1 MEREDFEIL
10 GMISF
15 INGARQAFD
24 SILKLREVRHE
35 LDIDSLFDSLASVKA
50 RLDDSVPEEIR
61 DIDDK
66 APAFEIKLRKET
78 LQ

>member
-1 MEREDFEIL
+1 MEREDFEVFGL
-10 GMISF
+10 ISF

-35 LDIDSLFDSLASVKA
+35 LDIDSLFDSIASVKA

>member
-61 DIDDK
+61 EIDDK
-66 APAFEIKLRKET
+66 APAFEIKLRKQM

>member
-1 MEREDFEIL
+1 MEREDFEVF

-50 RLDDSVPEEIR
+50 RLDDSVPPEIR

>member
-1 MEREDFEIL
+1 MEREDFEVL

-35 LDIDSLFDSLASVKA
+35 LDIDSLFDSIASVKA

>member
-1 MEREDFEIL
+1 MEIEEIETFA
-10 GMISF
+10 MISF

-50 RLDDSVPEEIR
+50 RLDESVPPEIR
-61 DIDDK
+61 EIDDK

>member
-1 MEREDFEIL
+1 MDREDFEIL

-50 RLDDSVPEEIR
+50 RLDESVPEEIR
-61 DIDDK
+61 EIDDK
-66 APAFEIKLRKET
+66 APAFEIQLRKET

>member
-1 MEREDFEIL
+1 MEREDFEVFGL
-10 GMISF
+10 ISF

-50 RLDDSVPEEIR
+50 RLDESVPEEIR

>member
-1 MEREDFEIL
+1 MERDEIEML

-15 INGARQAFD
+15 LNGARQAFD
-24 SILKLREVRHE
+24 SILKVREIRHE
-35 LDIDSLFDSLASVKA
+35 LDIDSLFDSLASAKA
-50 RLDDSVPEEIR
+50 RLDDLVPPEIR
-61 DIDDK
+61 EIDDK

>member
-1 MEREDFEIL
+1 MEREEIE
-10 GMISF
+10 MFAMVSF
-15 INGARQAFD
+15 ISGARQAFD
-24 SILKLREVRHE
+24 SILKLGEVRHE

-50 RLDDSVPEEIR
+50 RLDESVPPEIR

>member
-1 MEREDFEIL
+1 MERDEIEML

-15 INGARQAFD
+15 LNGARQAFD
-24 SILKLREVRHE
+24 SILKVREIRHE

-50 RLDDSVPEEIR
+50 RLDDLVPPEIR
-61 DIDDK
+61 EIDDK

>member
-1 MEREDFEIL
+1 MEREDFEVL

-50 RLDDSVPEEIR
+50 RLDDCVPKEVR

>member
-1 MEREDFEIL
+1 MEREDFEVL

-24 SILKLREVRHE
+24 SILKLRDVRHE

>member
-1 MEREDFEIL
+1 MQREDFEVF

-35 LDIDSLFDSLASVKA
+35 LDIDSLFDSIASVKA

-61 DIDDK
+61 EIDDK

>member
-1 MEREDFEIL
+1 MERDEIEML

-24 SILKLREVRHE
+24 SILKLREFRHE
-35 LDIDSLFDSLASVKA
+35 LDIDSLFDSLASAKA
-50 RLDDSVPEEIR
+50 RLDDLVPPEIR
-61 DIDDK
+61 ELDDK
-66 APAFEIKLRKET
+66 APAFEINLRKET

>member
-1 MEREDFEIL
+1 MEREDFEVL

-50 RLDDSVPEEIR
+50 RLDESVPPEIR
-61 DIDDK
+61 EFDDK

>member
-1 MEREDFEIL
+1 MEREDFEVL

-35 LDIDSLFDSLASVKA
+35 LDIDSLFDSIASVKA

-61 DIDDK
+61 EIDDK

>member
-1 MEREDFEIL
+1 MERDEIEMV

-24 SILKLREVRHE
+24 SILKVRELRPE
-35 LDIDSLFDSLASVKA
+35 LDIDSLFDSLVSVKA
-50 RLDDSVPEEIR
+50 HLDESVPPEIR
-61 DIDDK
+61 ELDDK
-66 APAFEIKLRKET
+66 APAFEINLRKET

>member
-1 MEREDFEIL
+1 MEREDFEVL

-50 RLDDSVPEEIR
+50 RLDESVPEEIR

-66 APAFEIKLRKET
+66 APAFEIKLIKET

>member
-1 MEREDFEIL
+1 MEREDFEVL

-35 LDIDSLFDSLASVKA
+35 LDIDSLFDSIASVKA
-50 RLDDSVPEEIR
+50 RLDESVPEEIR
-61 DIDDK
+61 EIDDK

>member
-1 MEREDFEIL
+1 MERDDIEMFA
-10 GMISF
+10 MISF

-50 RLDDSVPEEIR
+50 RLDESVPEEIR

-66 APAFEIKLRKET
+66 APAFVIKLRKET

>member
-1 MEREDFEIL
+1 MEREEIEMFA
-10 GMISF
+10 MISF

-50 RLDDSVPEEIR
+50 RLDESIPPDIR
-61 DIDDK
+61 ESDDK
-66 APAFEIKLRKET
+66 AAAFEMKLRKET

>member
-1 MEREDFEIL
+1 MERDEIEML

-15 INGARQAFD
+15 LNGARQAFD
-24 SILKLREVRHE
+24 SILKIREIRRE
-35 LDIDSLFDSLASVKA
+35 LDIDSLFDSLASAKA
-50 RLDDSVPEEIR
+50 RLDDLVPPEIR
-61 DIDDK
+61 ELDDK

>member
-1 MEREDFEIL
+1 MEREEIEL
-10 GMISF
+10 FAMISF

-50 RLDDSVPEEIR
+50 RLDESVPKEVR

>member
-1 MEREDFEIL
+1 MERDDIEIL

-15 INGARQAFD
+15 ITGARQAFD

>member
-1 MEREDFEIL
+1 MERDEIEML

-15 INGARQAFD
+15 LNGARQAFD
-24 SILKLREVRHE
+24 SILKVREIRHE
-35 LDIDSLFDSLASVKA
+35 LDIDSLFDSLASVTA
-50 RLDDSVPEEIR
+50 RLDDLVPPEIR
-61 DIDDK
+61 EIDDK

>member
-1 MEREDFEIL
+1 MEIEDFEVFA
-10 GMISF
+10 MISF

-35 LDIDSLFDSLASVKA
+35 LDIDSLFDSIASVKA

>member
-1 MEREDFEIL
+1 MERDEIEML

-15 INGARQAFD
+15 LNGARQAFD
-24 SILKLREVRHE
+24 SILKVREIRHE
-35 LDIDSLFDSLASVKA
+35 LDIVSLFDSLASAKA
-50 RLDDSVPEEIR
+50 RLDDLVPPEIR
-61 DIDDK
+61 ELDDK

>member
-1 MEREDFEIL
+1 MEREDIEIL

-35 LDIDSLFDSLASVKA
+35 LDIDSLFDSIASVKA

>member
-1 MEREDFEIL
+1 MERDEIEIL

-15 INGARQAFD
+15 LNGARQAFD
-24 SILKLREVRHE
+24 SILKIREIRHE
-35 LDIDSLFDSLASVKA
+35 LDIDSLFDSLASAKA
-50 RLDDSVPEEIR
+50 RLDDLVPPEIR
-61 DIDDK
+61 EIDDK

>member
-1 MEREDFEIL
+1 MERDEIEML

-15 INGARQAFD
+15 LNGARQTFD
-24 SILKLREVRHE
+24 SILKVREIRHE

-50 RLDDSVPEEIR
+50 RLDDLVPPEIR
-61 DIDDK
+61 EFDDK

>member
-1 MEREDFEIL
+1 MEREEIE
-10 GMISF
+10 MFAMVSF

-50 RLDDSVPEEIR
+50 RLDESVPKEVR

>member
-1 MEREDFEIL
+1 MDRDEIEMFA
-10 GMISF
+10 MISF

-35 LDIDSLFDSLASVKA
+35 LDIDSLFDSIASVKA
-50 RLDDSVPEEIR
+50 RLDDSVPEEIGE
-61 DIDDK
+61 IDDK
-66 APAFEIKLRKET
+66 SPAFEIKLRKET

>member
-35 LDIDSLFDSLASVKA
+35 LDIDSLFDSIASVKA
-50 RLDDSVPEEIR
+50 RLDESVPSEIR
-61 DIDDK
+61 EIDDK

>member
-1 MEREDFEIL
+1 MERDDLEIFA
-10 GMISF
+10 MISF

-24 SILKLREVRHE
+24 SILKLRGVRHE

-50 RLDDSVPEEIR
+50 RLDESVPQEIR
-61 DIDDK
+61 DIDEK

>member
-1 MEREDFEIL
+1 MEKDEIEML

-15 INGARQAFD
+15 LNGARQAFD
-24 SILKLREVRHE
+24 SILKVREIRHE
-35 LDIDSLFDSLASVKA
+35 LDIDSLFDSLASAKA
-50 RLDDSVPEEIR
+50 RLDDLVPPEIR
-61 DIDDK
+61 ELDDK

>member
-1 MEREDFEIL
+1 MQREEFEMFA
-10 GMISF
+10 MISF

-50 RLDDSVPEEIR
+50 RLDYSVPQEIR
-61 DIDDK
+61 DINEK

>member
-1 MEREDFEIL
+1 MEREDFEVL

-61 DIDDK
+61 EIDDK